1 MNEENLK
8 RRILEWK
15 EKERKIWDT
24 GKVSGAFYVTEEEH
38 QEEMNKFAAMY
49 MYHNPLHLST
59 YKELMKLE
67 KEVLD
72 MTNSLLTDPKDRK

>member
-1 MNEENLK
+1 
-8 RRILEWK
+8 
-15 EKERKIWDT
+15 
-24 GKVSGAFYVTEEEH
+24 
-38 QEEMNKFAAMY
+38 MNKFAAIY